1 MPRKAKRKSRYFLL
15 IDERTGSES
24 IPVEWDKLPDEVVEK
39 CESKVI
45 HDIKVYSKKH
55 EIGITSVIFF
65 NEIDSEDVEKI
76 KQDVGDSVVVVEDT
90 KNKVIY
96 II

>member
-1 MPRKAKRKSRYFLL
+1 M
-15 IDERTGSES
+15 DERTGAES

-55 EIGITSVIFF
+55 EIGLTSVIFF
-65 NEIDSEDVEKI
+65 NEIDSDDVEKI
-76 KQDVGDSVVVVEDT
+76 KQNMGDAAVIVEDT
-90 KNKVIY
+90 KNKVTY

>member
-1 MPRKAKRKSRYFLL
+1 MARKKNRYFLL
-15 IDERTGSES
+15 TPEQNTEKTS

-55 EIGITSVIFF
+55 EIGMTSVIFF

-76 KQDVGDSVVVVEDT
+76 KQDVGDSVVIVEDT